1 MKALSQLL
9 SLFLLSFAA
18 KANSIQIGDIYSKIP
33 WRKAY
38 QDNALPFIQEHIE
51 NTVLINTPT
60 GRGVGRGTG
69 FYIGLHQGRHLFL
82 TNAHVLTTHEC
93 RGTIITFLKTSLAQ
107 GRAECERVLVS
118 RFNREESD
126 MTLFT
131 IKASQLKDFAG
142 KGLELELEFSP
153 RAGQMLMQ
161 YGFGIKSLPRFRDAD
176 QAQREFSGQAN
187 IDSDCAVISPTG
199 VLQTVPDMSGKL
211 VHHNISI
218 GCDVTGGDSGS
229 AIVDRET
236 GRVVALLWASGINP
250 RDRDRIKSVDLWSH
264 VIGSDDS
271 RIWENFAFAISIKE
285 LSAYIKP
292 YL

>member
-1 MKALSQLL
+1 MLKL
-9 SLFLLSFAA
+9 LFLMFSFASYA
-18 KANSIQIGDIYSKIP
+18 SSIQIGDEYSKTP
-33 WRKAY
+33 WREAY
-38 QDNALPFIQEHIE
+38 QRSDLPFIQEHIQ
-51 NTVLINTPT
+51 NTVLINTPS

-93 RGTIITFLKTSLAQ
+93 RDTIITFLKTNLAQ
-107 GRAECERVLVS
+107 GRADCERVLVS

-131 IKASQLKDFAG
+131 IKDSQLKDFAG
-142 KGLELELEFSP
+142 KGLELELDFSP

-161 YGFGIKSLPRFRDAD
+161 HGFGIKSVPRFRDAD

-187 IDSDCAVISPTG
+187 IDSDCAVISPSG

-250 RDRDRIKSVDLWSH
+250 RDRDRIKSADLWSH
-264 VIGSDDS
+264 VIGSEDR
-271 RIWENFAFAISIKE
+271 RIWKNFAFAISIKE
-285 LSAYIKP
+285 LVPFIQP
-292 YL
+292 